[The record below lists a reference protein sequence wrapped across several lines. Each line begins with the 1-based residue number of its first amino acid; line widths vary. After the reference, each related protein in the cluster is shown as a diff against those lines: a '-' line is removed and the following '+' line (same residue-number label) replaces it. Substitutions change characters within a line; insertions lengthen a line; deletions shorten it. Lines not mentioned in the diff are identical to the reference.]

1 MKERVFYLVRIYLF
15 MVLALILAK
24 PVFMLYNHANHP
36 FTAHEVMQV
45 MSHGITLDLSTALYL
60 IVVPFLVTLLSV
72 WLWRWNGLRQLLKG
86 YYVLVAFLLALAFV
100 ADTSLYEF
108 WGFKLDASVL
118 PYLSTPKEAFA
129 SVSFWYLLIRILVIV
144 LVAWILYKI
153 MVLLTPVERER
164 RRSIRQIGY
173 SGGRSTQRGL
183 FHISPVK
190 MAGTR
195 LIATVVGLLLIPLF
209 VIGMRGGTSVST
221 SNVGQVYFSQNQFLN
236 HAAVNPVFSFL
247 SSIGKSGDYIVSYDY
262 MTDEECRQLT
272 DGLYYTDSTG
282 ADTLLTTQRPN
293 IVLIVMESCGGQFTE
308 IGGHSEITPRLNQL
322 AHEGISFS
330 ECYANS
336 WRTDKGMVSILSGYP
351 SFPVTSIMK
360 VPEKSRKMPSIA
372 RSLQQAGYQN
382 TFYYGGDINFTNMR
396 SYVLGTGYDQLLW
409 KSDFSS
415 EEQQTCQ
422 WGVRDDIMFD
432 TLLRDIKAEKGSHWM
447 KTLLTLSSH
456 EPWDVPTKVL
466 DDEVYNAF
474 NYLDQCIGRFIDA
487 LRQTPA
493 WQNTLVVILP
503 DHGYRYKGIDEATR
517 LYNHIPMLWV
527 GGAVKQPVVIDRL
540 CNQSDLAATLLGQL
554 GISHDDFRFS
564 RDILS
569 SSYTH
574 PVAWHTSTDCLSLY
588 DSTGWMAYD
597 LDAQT
602 MIAQE
607 GSDGQRLL
615 QRARALLQ
623 LTSHD
628 LKQK

>member
-1 MKERVFYLVRIYLF
+1 MRERAIYLLKYYLVTIVLF
-15 MVLALILAK
+15 VVAK
-24 PVFMLYNHANHP
+24 VVFMLACGEGLSLGDYA
-36 FTAHEVMQV
+36 AVV
-45 MSHGITLDLSTALYL
+45 WHGLSLDLSTALYFFC
-60 IVVPFLVTLLSV
+60 VPFLITVIS
-72 WLWRWNGLRQLLKG
+72 LWTKVPRLAYLIYNG
-86 YYVLVAFLLALAFV
+86 VVAIAFALAFV
-100 ADTSLYEF
+100 ADTSLYPF
-108 WGFKLDASVL
+108 WHFKLDASCL
-118 PYLSTPKEAFA
+118 QYLETPTEAMA
-129 SVSFWYLLIRILVIV
+129 SVTTGYLVLRLVLFIV
-144 LVAWILYKI
+144 LVLLLFLAFSLLRTRFQPARHR
-153 MVLLTPVERER
+153 VL
-164 RRSIRQIGY
+164 
-173 SGGRSTQRGL
+173 
-183 FHISPVK
+183 
-190 MAGTR
+190 
-195 LIATVVGLLLIPLF
+195 ATLGSLLLIGPII
-209 VIGMRGGTSVST
+209 IGIRGGLGEST
-221 SNVGQVYFSQNQFLN
+221 TNIGQVYFSQNQFLN

-247 SSIGKSGDYIVSYDY
+247 SSIGKSGAYIVSYDY

-293 IVLIVMESCGGQFTE
+293 ILFVVMESCGGQFTE
-308 IGGHSEITPRLNQL
+308 IGGHPEITPRLNQL
-322 AHEGISFS
+322 THEGVYFS

-351 SFPVTSIMK
+351 AFPVTSIMK

-372 RSLQQAGYQN
+372 HSLGQVGYQN

-396 SYVLGTGYDQLLW
+396 SYVLGTGYDRLLW
-409 KSDFSS
+409 KSDFSI
-415 EEQQTCQ
+415 EEQNTCQ

-432 TLLRDIKAEKGSHWM
+432 TLLADIQKEQNGKPWM
-447 KTLLTLSSH
+447 KTFLTLSSH

-474 NYLDQCIGRFIDA
+474 NYLDQCIGQFIDA
-487 LRQTPA
+487 LRKTAA

-554 GISHDDFRFS
+554 GISHDDFTFS
-564 RDILS
+564 RDVVS
-569 SSYTH
+569 SSYKH
-574 PVAWHTSTDCLSLY
+574 AVAWHTSTDCLSLY
-588 DSTGWMAYD
+588 DTTGWMAYD
-597 LDAQT
+597 LEAHT

-607 GSDGQRLL
+607 GNDSQRQL

>member
-1 MKERVFYLVRIYLF
+1 MKERALYLLKYYLVTIVLF
-15 MVLALILAK
+15 VVAK
-24 PVFMLYNHANHP
+24 GVFMLACGDGLTIGDYA
-36 FTAHEVMQV
+36 AVV
-45 MSHGITLDLSTALYL
+45 WHGLSLDLSTALYFFAL
-60 IVVPFLVTLLSV
+60 PFLLTTIS
-72 WLWRWNGLRQLLKG
+72 LWVRVPRYVYLIYNG
-86 YYVLVAFLLALAFV
+86 VVAIAFAMAFV
-100 ADTSLYEF
+100 ADTSLYPF
-108 WGFKLDASVL
+108 WHFKLDASCL
-118 PYLSTPKEAFA
+118 QYLETPTEAMA
-129 SVSFWYLLIRILVIV
+129 SVTVGYLLVRLVILVM
-144 LVAWILYKI
+144 L
-153 MVLLTPVERER
+153 VLLVWVALSWMRTRFPKVRHR
-164 RRSIRQIGY
+164 
-173 SGGRSTQRGL
+173 L
-183 FHISPVK
+183 L
-190 MAGTR
+190 GT
-195 LIATVVGLLLIPLF
+195 LGALLLVGPII
-209 VIGMRGGTSVST
+209 IGIRGGLGEST
-221 SNVGQVYFSQNQFLN
+221 TNIGQVYFSQNQFLN

-272 DGLYYTDSTG
+272 DGIYYTDSKG
-282 ADTLLTTQRPN
+282 AATLLTTQRPN

-308 IGGHSEITPRLNQL
+308 IGGHTDITPRLNRL
-322 AHEGISFS
+322 AHEGVSFS

-351 SFPVTSIMK
+351 AFPVTSIMK

-372 RSLQQAGYQN
+372 HSLQQTGYEN
-382 TFYYGGDINFTNMR
+382 AFYYGGDINFTNMR

-409 KSDFSS
+409 KADFSS
-415 EEQQTCQ
+415 EEQSSSQ

-432 TLLRDIKAEKGSHWM
+432 TLLHDIKAEKSEKPWM

-474 NYLDQCIGRFIDA
+474 NYLDQCIGQFIDA
-487 LRQTPA
+487 LRKTPV

-597 LDAQT
+597 LEANS
-602 MIAQE
+602 MIAHE
-607 GSDGQRLL
+607 GGDGQRQL
-615 QRARALLQ
+615 QQARALLQ